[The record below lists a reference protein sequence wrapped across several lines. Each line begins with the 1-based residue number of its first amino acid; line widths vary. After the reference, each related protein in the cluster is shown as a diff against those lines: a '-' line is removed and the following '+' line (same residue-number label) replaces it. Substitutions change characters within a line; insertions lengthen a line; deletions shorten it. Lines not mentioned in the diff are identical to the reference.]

1 MPATDFWTRALTD
14 PVSVPCYKIE
24 TDINSV
30 PNSGLLE
37 DIMKMLIIYHSTYGH
52 IRTMAEAAA
61 AAAGE
66 IPGVEVQLRR
76 VPETLGDEILA
87 KMGALEAAK
96 AQSEVPVA
104 TVEELGEA
112 DAILFGTPTRFGNMT
127 GQMRQFLDSTGG
139 LWMKGAL
146 VGKPGGVFVST
157 ATQHGGQESTILSFH
172 TFLLHQGMVVVGL
185 PYAFQGQMRIDEIT
199 GGSPYGAS
207 TIAGGDGSR
216 QPSENELDGVRYQ
229 ARHLARIALKLA

>member
-1 MPATDFWTRALTD
+1 MPATDFWSRALTD

-61 AAAGE
+61 AAARE
-66 IPGVEVQLRR
+66 IPGVEVLLRR
-76 VPETLGDEILA
+76 VPETLGDEILS

-96 AQSEVPVA
+96 AQADIPVA
-104 TVEELGEA
+104 TVDDLAAA